1 MPLERRGLMPK
12 ISILPLEK
20 EDISEIA
27 KLEKLCFSQPWSEK
41 AFLDAITG
49 GNSCFVAAKAT
60 ENLIAGYGGMYFAAG
75 EGYIYNIAVKKEF
88 RGQKIGQAIIQKL
101 IDYSL
106 EKNLEFLSLEVRES
120 NTPAINLYKK
130 MNFKIIGKR
139 KGFYSCPKED
149 AFIMT
154 LFLK

>member
-1 MPLERRGLMPK
+1 MPLGRRGLMPK

-27 KLEKLCFSQPWSEK
+27 KLEKLYFSQPWSEK
-41 AFLDAITG
+41 AFLDATVG
-49 GNSCFVAAKAT
+49 GNSYFVAAKT
-60 ENLIAGYGGMYFAAG
+60 PENLIAGYGGMYFAAG

-106 EKNLEFLSLEVRES
+106 GKKLEFLSLEVRES

-154 LFLK
+154 LFLQ

>member
-1 MPLERRGLMPK
+1 MLWERRGLMPK

-20 EDISEIA
+20 ENIPEIA
-27 KLEKLCFSQPWSEK
+27 KLERLYFSQPWSEK

-49 GNSCFVAAKAT
+49 GNSYFVAAKT
-60 ENLIAGYGGMYFAAG
+60 PENLIAGYGGMYFAAG

-120 NTPAINLYKK
+120 NIPAINLYKK
-130 MNFKIIGKR
+130 MNFKIMGKR
-139 KGFYSCPKED
+139 RDFYSLPKED

>member
-1 MPLERRGLMPK
+1 MPK

-41 AFLDAITG
+41 AFLDAIAV
-49 GNSCFVAAKAT
+49 GNSYFVAAKTT
-60 ENLIAGYGGMYFAAG
+60 ENLIVGYGGMYFAAG

-88 RGQKIGQAIIQKL
+88 RGQKIGRAIIQKL

-106 EKNLEFLSLEVRES
+106 KKNLEFLSLEVRES